1 MTRHPYDGA
10 PPHRLWRR
18 AMANRTAPD
27 IDPVHAFPFRLTRE
41 HRVVTAGSCFAQH
54 IARHLRARGF
64 NYLVTAPAPPTLTQ
78 AVAETYQYGLYSA
91 RWGNI
96 YTARQLRQLFRRA
109 HNTFRPHDDIWE
121 QDGTFIDPYRPAIQP
136 GGFSSRAEYQADR
149 AQHFAATRR
158 AFADMDFF
166 IFTLGLTECWLNT
179 ADGATYPLCPG
190 TIAGTFDPAQHRFHD
205 LSAEE
210 VVADFRAFLADL
222 RTINPHVRIILT
234 VSPVPLAATA
244 KDTHVLQATILSK
257 SILRVAAAILA
268 RHDGIAY
275 FPSYEIVTGPHA
287 ENYFEPDLRS
297 VSDHAVA
304 HVMRLF
310 VRHATV
316 AREDDPLPA
325 PPPQQ
330 VEEKSLIQ
338 IICEEEKLGAG

>member
-1 MTRHPYDGA
+1 
-10 PPHRLWRR
+10 
-18 AMANRTAPD
+18 MANRAAPD

-41 HRVVTAGSCFAQH
+41 DRVVTAGSCFAQH

-64 NYLVTAPAPPTLTQ
+64 NYLVTEPAHPTLTPS
-78 AVAETYQYGLYSA
+78 VAETYQYGLYSA

-109 HNTFRPHDDIWE
+109 HNTFRPQDDIWE
-121 QDGTFIDPYRPAIQP
+121 HEGTFIDPYRPAIQP
-136 GGFSSRAEYQADR
+136 NGFPTRAEYQADR

-158 AFADMDFF
+158 AFAEMDCF

-179 ADGATYPLCPG
+179 ADGAAYPLCPG
-190 TIAGTFDPAQHRFHD
+190 TVGGTFDPTKHRFHD
-205 LSAEE
+205 LSVDE

-257 SILRVAAAILA
+257 SILRVAAGILA
-268 RHDGIAY
+268 RHDGVAY

-287 ENYFEPDLRS
+287 DHAFEPDLRS
-297 VSDHAVA
+297 VSEPAVA

-310 VRHATV
+310 FRHATE
-316 AREDDPLPA
+316 AREDDP
-325 PPPQQ
+325 PPPPPPPPT
-330 VEEKSLIQ
+330 EEKSLIQ